1 MNVKIT
7 LCSHAEELFMIWEE
21 VYRIRKSSAENLSWI
36 EKLYQIL
43 HGKLIIV
50 QRPLIDILAIVN
62 VYASV
67 LRKDCR

>member
-1 MNVKIT
+1 MNR
-7 LCSHAEELFMIWEE
+7 EEFFN
-21 VYRIRKSSAENLSWI
+21 KNLSWI

-50 QRPLIDILAIVN
+50 QRPLIDILEIVN

-67 LRKDCR
+67 LRKDCRWRTPHSQHK